1 LGNLFKTSTVA
12 STSARVS
19 SFMVT
24 SSSYGSPL
32 KIIFGTTMVAPVLID
47 FDDFTAIATTTTTS
61 SGGKGG
67 SVKSSNTTYTYTVMV
82 LMALGEGV
90 LTGTGNIWEGS
101 KVSDASSLSLTFFD
115 GSLAQ
120 SIWGYLTTNHPTKAI
135 TYSGTSYLAGVIDLG
150 DSSSL
155 PNFNIE
161 VYGLCESQQTAP
173 STVKVIQ
180 TAYLKTVEIS
190 NWSSS
195 INVQEYVYGGTS
207 GNYWSII
214 NSEYYTI
221 AQKKDASGNNIA
233 GTYVY
238 TFNFDDRTDG
248 NDRADP
254 LYIRVNYNAITASVS
269 YTATDA
275 NPRDIITTLLTNL
288 AFGVNFPSVLVDNMD
303 EYSSYCQTNLLLLSP
318 AYDSQQQVSD
328 NITTLA
334 ESTNSEYV
342 FSQGIVKMVP
352 YYDNLTPLYDI
363 TDNNLIDQGDDT
375 IVITRTS
382 QSDVYNITPLE
393 YFDRSNQYNTGMV
406 YATDEGDIELHGLR
420 QDSTKSHHE
429 ICTAS
434 LAQTVAQYILQKQ
447 LYKRNGYVFKVDQ
460 SFVLLEPMDPS
471 TLTSALVGLGVT
483 AIRVVSIKEDHLD
496 YSLEITWEDNPSGVS
511 TAPVYETQDMNRA
524 SLNLEESPGD
534 INYPVIFE
542 APDILV
548 SSGLGFEVWMYGSG
562 GDKWGGANVWISED
576 MTTYKKIGSIVGN
589 ARQGILAT
597 PLQLGVDPDT
607 ANTPIVNLSMSDGA
621 LVSGTQN
628 DADNFNTL
636 CYVDGEFI
644 SYETATL
651 TALNTYQLSYLRR
664 GVYSSTIASH
674 PINSQFVRMD
684 DAVFKYPFTKDD
696 IGKTIYIKYTSI
708 NIYGAGEQNLSD
720 VSVYQYTIKGTSL
733 TTPLPNVTALTTYYE
748 NGNMYISW
756 TAINDFRSPIAYE
769 IRKGDAWSSAEILGQ
784 TYNTKFQVQGN
795 GNYFISA
802 VYQTVYST
810 IPAEISITGARYTA
824 NVIVTTDERDTGWL
838 GNKTTGL
845 SIRESDNALWL
856 TGQGSFDDITDV
868 DSVANVDFYGGSTS
882 TGTYTIPESHIVDIG
897 VSSLCNVS
905 VNYTAYGDSINGSFD
920 LVDDVDSL
928 ANWDGDY
935 SPYVK
940 FDVQIR
946 TAGDDGIWSNWLDFY
961 VGQYAARMFDFRI
974 ILSTTD
980 TNITA
985 VVTDFSFSIDVPD
998 VIESKNIS
1006 IPAAGTTIVY
1016 DSNFHTIPFPQ
1027 VTITDGISGDTVLLP
1042 TISMTKTGFFVQ
1054 IVNTSGI
1061 GVDRRGSY
1069 LVQSY

>member
-1 LGNLFKTSTVA
+1 MVTTST
-12 STSARVS
+12 
-19 SFMVT
+19 
-24 SSSYGSPL
+24 YNSPI
-32 KIIFGTTMVAPVLID
+32 KIVFGTTMIAPILID
-47 FDDFTAIATTTTTS
+47 YDDFTPIAKTTTSS

-67 SVKSSNTTYTYTVMV
+67 SVKSSNTTYTYTVMAL
-82 LMALGEGV
+82 LMLGEGII
-90 LTGTGNIWEGS
+90 TGTGNIWEGS
-101 KVSDASSLSLTFFD
+101 KTTDASALGLTFFN
-115 GSLAQ
+115 GSIAQ
-120 SIWGYLTTNHPTKAI
+120 SPWGYLLTNHPEKAL
-135 TYSGTSYLAGVIDLG
+135 TYSGTSYLAGIIDLG

-161 VYGLCESQQTAP
+161 VYGLCQSQQSAP
-173 STVKVIQ
+173 SIVKVKQ
-180 TAYLKTVEIS
+180 VAYIKVIEIS
-190 NWSSS
+190 NWSSN
-195 INVQEYVYGGTS
+195 INVQEYVYGGS
-207 GNYWSII
+207 GGNYWTTI
-214 NSEYYTI
+214 NSRYYDI
-221 AQKKDASGNNIA
+221 AQKKDSFGNNIT

-248 NDRADP
+248 NDRDDP
-254 LYIRVNYNAITASVS
+254 LYIRINYNAITASVS

-275 NPRDIITTLLTNL
+275 NPRDIIYQLLTSTV
-288 AFGVNFPSVLVDNMD
+288 FGANFPAVLIDNMD
-303 EYSSYCQTNLLLLSP
+303 VYSIYCTTNQLLISP
-318 AYDSQQQVSD
+318 TYDSSQQANSI
-328 NITTLA
+328 ITSLMET
-334 ESTNSEYV
+334 TNSEYV
-342 FSQGIVKMVP
+342 FSQGKAKFIP
-352 YYDNLTPLYDI
+352 YYDGLTPIYDLMD
-363 TDNNLIDQGDDT
+363 DNIVDQGDDT
-375 IVITRTS
+375 LVITRTD
-382 QSDVYNITPLE
+382 QDDAWNVVPLE
-393 YFDRSNQYNTGMV
+393 YMDRSNQYNTSMV
-406 YATDEGDIELHGLR
+406 YATDQGDIDINGLR
-420 QDSTKSHHE
+420 QADTLSHHE
-429 ICTAS
+429 IMSAS
-434 LAQTVAQYILQKQ
+434 LAQTVAQTVLQRK
-447 LYKRNGYVFKVDQ
+447 LYRRNIYTFTVTPE
-460 SFVLLEPMDPS
+460 FVLLEPMDPV
-471 TLTSALVGLGVT
+471 TLTLALTGLGIT
-483 AIRVVSIKEDHLD
+483 SIRVTSIKENSKD
-496 YSLEITWEDNPSGVS
+496 YSLELTCESNPSGVS
-511 TAPVYETQDMNRA
+511 SAPTYETQDMNRG
-524 SLNLEESPGD
+524 SINLEESPEN